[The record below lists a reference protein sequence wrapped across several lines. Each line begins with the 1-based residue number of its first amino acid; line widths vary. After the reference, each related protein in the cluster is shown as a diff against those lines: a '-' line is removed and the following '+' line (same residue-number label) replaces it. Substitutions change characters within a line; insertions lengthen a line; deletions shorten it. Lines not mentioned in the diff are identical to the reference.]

1 MLNNSDWQTIALQI
15 ERAIKQPFK
24 ISNIQAVSGGC
35 INSAYLIQGQVNS
48 YFIKLNQA
56 QLIAMFEAEF
66 AGLKE
71 ITDTQSIRVP
81 KPVLSGVIN
90 NHAFL
95 VLEAITLGHGNLRSD
110 QQLGQQLATLH
121 RSKQPF
127 FGWHTDNTIGST
139 PQQNDASD
147 NWLSFWQHK
156 RLGFQLTLAEKNAYS
171 SKLIQSGEKL
181 NSSLD
186 YFFTDYD
193 PHPSLLHGDLWSGNA
208 AITEH
213 GDPVIYDPACY
224 YGDRETD
231 IAMTELFSG
240 FSAHFYQ
247 AYNESYPLHPGYEIR
262 KTLYNLYHILN
273 HLNLF
278 GASYQ
283 QQAQNMIDSLLA
295 EIS

>member
-35 INSAYLIQGQVNS
+35 INSAYLIQGQANS

-56 QLIAMFEAEF
+56 HLIAMFEAEF

-71 ITDTQSIRVP
+71 ITETQSIRVP

-95 VLEAITLGHGNLRSD
+95 VLEAITLANGNFQSD

-121 RSKQPF
+121 RFKQPF

-139 PQQNDASD
+139 PQQNNASD

-156 RLGFQLTLAEKNAYS
+156 RLGFQLALAEKNAYS

-186 YFFTDYD
+186 YFFTDYA

-208 AITEH
+208 AISEH
-213 GDPVIYDPACY
+213 GEPVIYDPACY

-231 IAMTELFSG
+231 IAMTELFGG
-240 FSAHFYQ
+240 FSPHFYQ
-247 AYNESYPLHPGYEIR
+247 AYNDSYPLHPEYEIR